1 VKVFYF
7 PQPPQLRRSAA
18 RFPDRHTTKKI
29 PDAFF
34 WLWNNPETPLKARR
48 PAAVNIMRL
57 RKVFVK
63 HILVLLH
70 LPSLERH
77 LCSFLLKPGGENGKL
92 WGFDW
97 VSVYFS

>member
-1 VKVFYF
+1 LKSHERFAISLLLSFRAAKV
-7 PQPPQLRRSAA
+7 
-18 RFPDRHTTKKI
+18 TTKKI

-63 HILVLLH
+63 GIAINVMQHILVLLIS
-70 LPSLERH
+70 P
-77 LCSFLLKPGGENGKL
+77 L
-92 WGFDW
+92 WSDIFA
-97 VSVYFS
+97 VFS